1 MHKSASRSRRLLICV
16 ISVMY
21 IGYIYRLY
29 CIGSVAYS
37 SGGFTFVVEHIGIGC
52 KDKHDHRQYYRIAA
66 SLCFPSLPT
75 SYLYRESAR
84 CSRLKG
90 KSKVNSDFLEK
101 TLFEKKK

>member
-1 MHKSASRSRRLLICV
+1 
-16 ISVMY
+16 MY

-75 SYLYRESAR
+75 SYSPDSNIGGRR
-84 CSRLKG
+84 VVF
-90 KSKVNSDFLEK
+90 SKNFFVVLNCLVIV
-101 TLFEKKK
+101 